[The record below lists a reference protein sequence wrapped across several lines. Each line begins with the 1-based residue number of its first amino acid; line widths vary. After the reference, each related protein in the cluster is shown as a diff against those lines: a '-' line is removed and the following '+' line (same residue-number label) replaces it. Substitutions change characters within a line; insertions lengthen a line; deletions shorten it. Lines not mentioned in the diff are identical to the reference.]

1 MSAKVQGQE
10 KQIQIVYGGNFTKD
24 EVQFPGA
31 SIFSKD
37 DKQVQFRH
45 QGADLWCDIAIFYPA
60 ENKIRAK
67 GNIVLIQGDSIFM
80 NAGQLDYNG
89 VSQLAKAWE
98 SKYLNIRYWKV
109 LFDPKEIPIFESCRG
124 GQSRIQT
131 ALTTA
136 RLLHQLKECLY
147 VRALHDIRKGIYLLL

>member
-98 SKYLNIRYWKV
+98 SVTLKNSDMTLTPSDTLYFNRENQEAYYNKKAPLWTVK
-109 LFDPKEIPIFESCRG
+109 IP
-124 GQSRIQT
+124 
-131 ALTTA
+131 
-136 RLLHQLKECLY
+136 
-147 VRALHDIRKGIYLLL
+147 

>member
-1 MSAKVQGQE
+1 LSAKVQGQE

-67 GNIVLIQGDSIFM
+67 IGYKLRHMKGGSVALPAIF
-80 NAGQLDYNG
+80 
-89 VSQLAKAWE
+89 
-98 SKYLNIRYWKV
+98 
-109 LFDPKEIPIFESCRG
+109 
-124 GQSRIQT
+124 
-131 ALTTA
+131 
-136 RLLHQLKECLY
+136 
-147 VRALHDIRKGIYLLL
+147 